1 VVTFLHAQMGSH
13 GARRG
18 DDDVWERARAGDID
32 SVIDHLSDVKK
43 EKRKKKDRVLQ
54 AKHGEM
60 WFDESLGHQQRRR
73 TSVNN
78 LISGMLL
85 DDSAPLHQVDVL
97 ELDARNSLYTSKK
110 HIAKSIADRFNQA
123 HGQTVQH
130 TTNQQDQPHLTPS
143 TEQLQQA
150 AVILKG
156 SRPVV
161 GSLFDHIFVR
171 PMAPRDIQI
180 KYEKYKTLLPLLQ
193 ATTTAHTRGE
203 TNVATHM
210 RNATVLTKSYQKY
223 RHISP
228 NLLLASYSDKVKLRT
243 VAEQFNHHDSH
254 TDRRLSI
261 GQTKNTTITPI
272 SSSFASIGKTM
283 NDVDK
288 ALRKLEN
295 STFALSR
302 REKYTCFSSKFVT
315 KTVPKR
321 KKRKRKRKSKRKIE
335 NAG

>member
-1 VVTFLHAQMGSH
+1 
-13 GARRG
+13 
-18 DDDVWERARAGDID
+18 
-32 SVIDHLSDVKK
+32 LSDVKK
-43 EKRKKKDRVLQ
+43 EKRKKKERVLK
-54 AKHGEM
+54 AKQGEM

-97 ELDARNSLYTSKK
+97 ELDARNSLYTAKK
-110 HIAKSIADRFNQA
+110 HITKSIADRFNQVHA
-123 HGQTVQH
+123 QTVQQH

-143 TEQLQQA
+143 MERLQQA

-180 KYEKYKTLLPLLQ
+180 KYEKYKTFLPLLK

-223 RHISP
+223 RHINP

-243 VAEQFNHHDSH
+243 VAEQFNQHDGH

-261 GQTKNTTITPI
+261 GQTRNTTITPI
-272 SSSFASIGKTM
+272 SSSFTSIGKTM
-283 NDVDK
+283 IDVDK
-288 ALRKLEN
+288 ALTKLEN

-302 REKYTCFSSKFVT
+302 REKYTCFSSKFVSKKVST
-315 KTVPKR
+315 KKKRKRR
-321 KKRKRKRKSKRKIE
+321 KKRKGKKLKKDNKESKEKKKRE
-335 NAG
+335 E